1 MSFSKAQ
8 NDAVTYGKGPLLVLA
23 GPGSGK
29 TLTIVNRIK
38 YLIEQSQV
46 RPEEILVITFTK
58 YAAREMKQRFL
69 SLMGQKNSPVTIGTF
84 HGIYYGILKWAYRFG
99 PENILSEAERNAIIK
114 KAVSCQEVEVLDE
127 EDFISDIGMEI
138 GFVKNSMIPVD
149 EFKSKKCNADAFR
162 NIYRD
167 YEAERKKRRKIDF
180 DDMLV
185 LCYQLFTTRPDILKM
200 WQQKFKY
207 ILIDEFQDINKIQY
221 DVIKMLAAPEN
232 NLFVVGD
239 DDQSIYRFRG
249 ADSKL
254 MFQFAKDFPNA
265 SKILLDIN
273 FRSGA
278 NIVKQALKVIGNNEE
293 RFRKNIV
300 TSRDKGNTVHV
311 QETLDPLDE
320 ANYVIEDIKASIN
333 KGIKPEDIAVL
344 YRIHTDARTIV
355 ECLMDR
361 GIEFQMKEHL
371 PNIYEHFIAQD
382 IVTYFKLACGN
393 NERSEFIKVMNRPV
407 RYISRDALSK
417 KEFTFEQIRS
427 FYIDK
432 EWMQDRVDQFEWDL
446 KMMLKMKPDA
456 AIRHLRKKV
465 GYDEFL
471 LEYSKEKGIPF
482 NDLIEVI
489 KEIEESASKYQNIAK
504 WLEHV
509 EKYSEE
515 LKEKDKSRM
524 KNSSGINLMTI
535 HGAKGLEFDTVY
547 IIEANE
553 GQMPYKKSLKEG
565 GLEEERRLF
574 YVAMTRAKNT
584 LKIVYTKIKNGKDR
598 NPSRFVDELFS
609 V

>member
-8 NDAVTYGKGPLLVLA
+8 NDAVTFGKGPVLVLA

-38 YLIEQSQV
+38 YLIENDKV

-69 SLMGQKNSPVTIGTF
+69 SLTGQKVSPVTIGTF
-84 HGIYYGILKWAYRFG
+84 HGIYYGILKWAYKFG
-99 PENILSEAERNAIIK
+99 PENILSETERLSIIK
-114 KAVSCQEVEVLDE
+114 KAVSCQEIEIIDE

-138 GFVKNSMIPVD
+138 GYVKNTMISID
-149 EFKSKKCNADAFR
+149 EFRSKKCNADAFR
-162 NIYRD
+162 NIFRD
-167 YEAERKKRRKIDF
+167 YETERKKRRKIDF

-185 LCYQLFTTRPDILKM
+185 LCYQLFTSRPDILKM
-200 WQQKFKY
+200 WQSKFKY

-254 MFQFAKDFPNA
+254 MFQFTKDFPDA

-273 FRSGA
+273 FRSGE

-293 RFRKNIV
+293 RFSKNIN
-300 TSRDKGNTVHV
+300 TSRKDKSIVHV
-311 QETLDPLDE
+311 QETLDPSDE
-320 ANYVIEDIKASIN
+320 AEYVIEDIKKQIQ
-333 KGIKPEDIAVL
+333 KGIKAEDIAVL
-344 YRIHTDARTIV
+344 YRIHTDARTLV
-355 ECLMDR
+355 EGFMDR
-361 GIEFQMKEHL
+361 GIEFQMKEHM

-382 IVTYFKLACGN
+382 IITYFKLALGN
-393 NERSEFIKVMNRPV
+393 NERRELLKVMNRPV
-407 RYISRDALSK
+407 RYISRDALMHNN
-417 KEFTFEQIRS
+417 FTFEELRS

-432 EWMQDRVDQFEWDL
+432 EWMQDRVDQLEWDL
-446 KMMLKMKPDA
+446 KMISRMKPDG
-456 AIRHLRKKV
+456 AIRHLRKKA
-465 GYDEFL
+465 GYDDFL
-471 LEYSKEKGIPF
+471 LDYSKEKNIPYQ
-482 NDLIEVI
+482 DLVDII
-489 KEIEESASKYQNIAK
+489 KELEESAKKYDDLSS
-504 WLEHV
+504 WLLHV
-509 EKYSEE
+509 KEYSEN
-515 LKEKDKSRM
+515 LKAKEQNKIINPK
-524 KNSSGINLMTI
+524 GINLMTI
-535 HGAKGLEFDTVY
+535 HGAKGLEFNTVY

-553 GQMPYKKSLKEG
+553 GQMPYRKSLKEG

-574 YVAMTRAKNT
+574 YVAMTRAKDT

-598 NPSRFVDELFS
+598 NPSRFVDELFF

>member
-8 NDAVTYGKGPLLVLA
+8 NDAVTFGKGPVLVLA

-38 YLIEQSQV
+38 YLIENNKV

-69 SLMGQKNSPVTIGTF
+69 SLVGQKQSPVTIGTF

-99 PENILSEAERNAIIK
+99 PENILSESERNSIIK
-114 KAVSCQEVEVLDE
+114 KAVSCQEIEILDE

-138 GFVKNSMIPVD
+138 GYVKNSMTSVD
-149 EFKSKKCNADAFR
+149 EFRSKKCNADAFR
-162 NIYRD
+162 NIFRD
-167 YEAERKKRRKIDF
+167 YETERKKRRKIDF

-185 LCYQLFTTRPDILKM
+185 LCYQLFTSRPDILKM
-200 WQQKFKY
+200 WQNKFKY

-254 MFQFAKDFPNA
+254 MFQFTKDFPHA

-278 NIVKQALKVIGNNEE
+278 NIVRQALKVIGNNEE
-293 RFRKNIV
+293 RFKKNIV
-300 TSRDKGNTVHV
+300 TSRENGNVVHV
-311 QETLDPLDE
+311 QETKDPLDE
-320 ANYVIEDIKASIN
+320 ANYVIEDIKTQISN
-333 KGIKPEDIAVL
+333 GVRPEDIAVL

-382 IVTYFKLACGN
+382 IITYFRLACGN
-393 NERSEFIKVMNRPV
+393 RERKELLKVMNRPV
-407 RYISRDALSK
+407 RYISRDAVSK
-417 KEFTFEQIRS
+417 NIFTFEQIRS

-432 EWMQDRVDQFEWDL
+432 EWMQDRIDQLEWDL
-446 KMMLKMKPDA
+446 KMMCRMKPDA
-456 AIRHLRKKV
+456 AIRHLRKKA
-465 GYDEFL
+465 GYDDFL
-471 LEYSKEKGIPF
+471 LEYSKEKNIPYQ
-482 NDLIEVI
+482 DLIDI
-489 KEIEESASKYQNIAK
+489 IREIEESASKYENLEK

-509 EKYSEE
+509 EKYSAE
-515 LKEKDKSRM
+515 LKMKDQSRM
-524 KNSSGINLMTI
+524 NSSKGINLMTV

-598 NPSRFVDELFS
+598 NPSRFVDELFF

>member
-8 NDAVTYGKGPLLVLA
+8 NDAVTHGKGPVLVLA

-38 YLIEQSQV
+38 YLIEKSQV

-69 SLMGQKNSPVTIGTF
+69 SLMGQKSSPVTIGTF

-114 KAVSCQEVEVLDE
+114 KAVSCQEVEILDE

-138 GFVKNSMIPVD
+138 GYVKNSMIPVD
-149 EFKSKKCNADAFR
+149 EFRSKKCNADAFR
-162 NIYRD
+162 NIFRD
-167 YEAERKKRRKIDF
+167 YETERKKRRKIDF

-207 ILIDEFQDINKIQY
+207 VLIDEFQDINKIQY

-232 NLFVVGD
+232 NIFVVGD

-254 MFQFAKDFPNA
+254 MFQFTKDFPNA

-293 RFRKNIV
+293 RFKKNIV
-300 TSRDKGNTVHV
+300 TSRDNGNVVHV
-311 QETLDPLDE
+311 QETKDPLDE
-320 ANYVIEDIKASIN
+320 ANYVIEDIKASIE

-344 YRIHTDARTIV
+344 YRIHTDARTLV

-382 IVTYFKLACGN
+382 IITYFKLACGN
-393 NERSEFIKVMNRPV
+393 RQRSEFLKVMNRPV

-456 AIRHLRKKV
+456 AIRHLRKKT

-471 LEYSKEKGIPF
+471 LEYSKEKSIPYQ
-482 NDLIEVI
+482 DLIEVI

-515 LKEKDKSRM
+515 LKQKDQSRM
-524 KNSSGINLMTI
+524 TNSKGINLMTI

-565 GLEEERRLF
+565 GIEEERRLF
-574 YVAMTRAKNT
+574 YVAMTRAENT

-598 NPSRFVDELFS
+598 DPSRFVDELFF

>member
-8 NDAVTYGKGPLLVLA
+8 NDAVTHGKGPVLVLA

-38 YLIEQSQV
+38 YLIEKSQV

-69 SLMGQKNSPVTIGTF
+69 SLMGQKSSPVTIGTF

-114 KAVSCQEVEVLDE
+114 KAVSCQEVEILDE

-138 GFVKNSMIPVD
+138 GYVKNSMIPVD
-149 EFKSKKCNADAFR
+149 EFRSKKCNADAFR
-162 NIYRD
+162 NIFRD
-167 YEAERKKRRKIDF
+167 YETERKKRRKIDF

-207 ILIDEFQDINKIQY
+207 VLIDEFQDINKIQY

-232 NLFVVGD
+232 NIFVVGD

-254 MFQFAKDFPNA
+254 MFQFTKDFPNA

-293 RFRKNIV
+293 RFKKNIV
-300 TSRDKGNTVHV
+300 TSRDNGNVVHV
-311 QETLDPLDE
+311 QETKDPLDE
-320 ANYVIEDIKASIN
+320 ANYVIEDIKASIE

-344 YRIHTDARTIV
+344 YRIHTDARTLV

-382 IVTYFKLACGN
+382 IITYFKLACGN
-393 NERSEFIKVMNRPV
+393 RQRSEFLKVMNRPV

-456 AIRHLRKKV
+456 AIRHLRKKT

-471 LEYSKEKGIPF
+471 LEYSKEKSIPYQ
-482 NDLIEVI
+482 DLIEVI

-515 LKEKDKSRM
+515 LKQKDQSRM
-524 KNSSGINLMTI
+524 TNSKGINLMTI

-565 GLEEERRLF
+565 GIEEERRLF
-574 YVAMTRAKNT
+574 YVAMTRAENT
-584 LKIVYTKIKNGKDR
+584 LKIVYTKITNGKDR
-598 NPSRFVDELFS
+598 DPSRFVDELFF

>member
-1 MSFSKAQ
+1 MSFSNAQ
-8 NDAVTYGKGPLLVLA
+8 IKAVTHCEGPALVLA

-38 YLIEQSQV
+38 YLIEKRQV

-58 YAAREMKQRFL
+58 YAAKEMKQRFL
-69 SLMGQKNSPVTIGTF
+69 SLINKQSSPVTIGTF

-99 PENILSEAERNAIIK
+99 PENILSEKERTAIIK
-114 KAVSCQEVEVLDE
+114 KAVSCQEIEVLDE

-138 GFVKNSMIPVD
+138 GLIKNNMMNLD
-149 EFKSKKCNADAFR
+149 EFRSSKCNADAFR

-167 YEAERKKRRKIDF
+167 YEAERKRRRKIDF

-185 LCYQLFTTRPDILKM
+185 LSYQLFKTRPDILKM

-221 DVIKMLAAPEN
+221 DVIKMLSAPEN
-232 NLFVVGD
+232 NIFVVGD

-254 MFQFAKDFPNA
+254 MFQFEKDFPDHK
-265 SKILLDIN
+265 KILLDIN
-273 FRSGA
+273 FRSGGH
-278 NIVKQALKVIGNNEE
+278 IVKPALKVIGNNEE
-293 RFRKNIV
+293 RFDKDIN
-300 TSRDKGNTVHV
+300 TSREAGKPVHV
-311 QETLDPLDE
+311 QETKDPFDE
-320 ANYVIEDIKASIN
+320 AVYIIDDIESQIKSGIKA
-333 KGIKPEDIAVL
+333 EDIAVL
-344 YRIHTDARTIV
+344 YRIHTDAGTLV

-361 GIEFQMKEHL
+361 GIDFQMKEHL
-371 PNIYEHFIAQD
+371 PNIYEHFIAKD
-382 IVTYFKLACGN
+382 IISYFKLCLGN
-393 NERSEFIKVMNRPV
+393 RERQEFLKVMNRPV
-407 RYISRDALSK
+407 RYISRDALQK
-417 KEFTFEQIRS
+417 KIVTFESIRN
-427 FYIDK
+427 FYCDK
-432 EWMQDRVDQFEWDL
+432 EWMQDRIDQFEWDL
-446 KMMLKMKPDA
+446 KMMCKMKPDA
-456 AIRHLRKKV
+456 AIRHLRKKA

-471 LEYSKEKGIPF
+471 QDYSKEKNIPYQ
-482 NDLIEVI
+482 DLIDII
-489 KEIEESASKYQNIAK
+489 KDIEERSKKYESLER
-504 WLEHV
+504 WLNHV
-509 EKYSEE
+509 EEYTRD
-515 LKEKDKSRM
+515 LQQ
-524 KNSSGINLMTI
+524 KNSNDVRKNKGIHLMTI

>member
-8 NDAVTYGKGPLLVLA
+8 NDAVTYGKGPVLVLA

-58 YAAREMKQRFL
+58 YAAGEMKQRFL
-69 SLMGQKNSPVTIGTF
+69 SLMGLNSSPVTIGTF

-138 GFVKNSMIPVD
+138 GYVKNSMIPVD
-149 EFKSKKCNADAFR
+149 EFRSKKCNADAFR
-162 NIYRD
+162 SIFRD
-167 YEAERKKRRKIDF
+167 YETERKKRRKIDF

-254 MFQFAKDFPNA
+254 MFQFTKDFPNA

-293 RFRKNIV
+293 RFTKNIV
-300 TSRDKGNTVHV
+300 TSRDKGNVVHV
-311 QETLDPLDE
+311 QETKDPLDE
-320 ANYVIEDIKASIN
+320 ANYVIEDIQASIE

-344 YRIHTDARTIV
+344 YRIHTDARTLV

-361 GIEFQMKEHL
+361 GVEFQMKEHL

-382 IVTYFKLACGN
+382 IITYFKLACGN
-393 NERSEFIKVMNRPV
+393 RDRSEFLKVMNRPV

-446 KMMLKMKPDA
+446 KMILKMKPDA
-456 AIRHLRKKV
+456 AIRHLRKKA

-471 LEYSKEKGIPF
+471 LEYSKEKGIPYQ
-482 NDLIEVI
+482 DLIEVI

-515 LKEKDKSRM
+515 LKQKDKLRM
-524 KNSSGINLMTI
+524 TNSSGINLMTI
-535 HGAKGLEFDTVY
+535 HGSKGLEFDTVY

>member
-1 MSFSKAQ
+1 MSFSIAQ
-8 NDAVTYGKGPLLVLA
+8 TKAVTHCEGPALVLA

-38 YLIEQSQV
+38 YLIEKRQV

-58 YAAREMKQRFL
+58 YAAKEMKQRFL
-69 SLMGQKNSPVTIGTF
+69 SLINEQSSPVTIGTF
-84 HGIYYGILKWAYRFG
+84 HGIYYGILKWAYHFG
-99 PENILSEAERNAIIK
+99 PENILSENERTNIIK
-114 KAVSCQEVEVLDE
+114 KAVSCQELEVLDE

-138 GFVKNSMIPVD
+138 GLIKNNMMNVD
-149 EFKSKKCNADAFR
+149 EFRSSKCNADAFR

-167 YEAERKKRRKIDF
+167 YEAERKRRRKIDF

-185 LCYQLFTTRPDILKM
+185 LTFLLFKSRPDLLKM

-232 NLFVVGD
+232 NIFVVGD

-254 MFQFAKDFPNA
+254 MFQFEKDFPKRQ
-265 SKILLDIN
+265 KILLDIN
-273 FRSGA
+273 FRSGGH
-278 NIVKQALKVIGNNEE
+278 IVKQALKVIGNNEE
-293 RFRKNIV
+293 RFYKDIN
-300 TSRDKGNTVHV
+300 TSRDNGNPVHV
-311 QETLDPLDE
+311 QETKDPFDE
-320 ANYVIEDIKASIN
+320 AVYVIEDIEKQIKS
-333 KGIKPEDIAVL
+333 GIRAEDIAVL
-344 YRIHTDARTIV
+344 YRIHTDAGVLV
-355 ECLMDR
+355 ESLMDR
-361 GIEFQMKEHL
+361 GIPFQMKEHL
-371 PNIYEHFIAQD
+371 PNIYEHFIAKD
-382 IVTYFKLACGN
+382 IISYFKLCCGC
-393 NERSEFIKVMNRPV
+393 RDRQEFLKVMNRPV

-417 KEFTFEQIRS
+417 NIVSFEDMRN
-427 FYIDK
+427 FYCDK
-432 EWMQDRVDQFEWDL
+432 DWMQDRVDQFEWDL
-446 KMMLKMKPDA
+446 KMMCKMKPDA
-456 AIRHLRKKV
+456 AIRHLRKKA

-471 LEYSKEKGIPF
+471 RDYSKEKNVPYQ
-482 NDLIEVI
+482 DLSDVI
-489 KEIEESASKYQNIAK
+489 KDIEERAAKYESLEK
-504 WLEHV
+504 WLIHV
-509 EKYSEE
+509 EEYSRDLNEKYRPGAGDN
-515 LKEKDKSRM
+515 K
-524 KNSSGINLMTI
+524 GIHLMTI

-553 GQMPYKKSLKEG
+553 GQMPYKRSLKEG